1 MSRDSV
7 MRKHV
12 SHFFLFSLFSALFCT
27 GIFVWSTA
35 SMMRQGQ
42 EASHLVGE
50 IYMNTVNSQM
60 QLHFRS
66 VIDLKLEQVESL
78 IIDIPPESVEAYG
91 PELVDRLDAGA
102 KVRRFTY
109 LALFDTKGAAEVV
122 TGGEV
127 KIRDQDAFLR
137 ALNAGEKNI
146 TSGVTASGE
155 ELLVIGLSVGYP
167 HAQGYPMKDGRR
179 CTALVAGLPFDYIGE
194 ALSMNT
200 EKSMVFSQIIRKDGT
215 FVLHGSAGEESHNR
229 LLNEAFEQGDDGET
243 FFTLRDDIVQ
253 GREHM
258 MFVTVGGE
266 RLHMHGSPLPNSEW
280 YLLTVMP
287 HGSLDEIIANMWTRR
302 VYMAVGMG
310 LMLPLPILAMFFF
323 YSRASRRQ
331 IAALEKAKSEADNA
345 SHAKSEFLS
354 NMSHDIRTP
363 MNAIVGM
370 TAIASAS
377 PENTPLVQDCLHK
390 INLASRHLLGLI
402 NDVLDM
408 SKIEHGKL
416 SLNISVVSLREIVE
430 EVVGVAQPLVKAKKQ
445 QFDICIH
452 DIIAENV
459 YSDGVRLGQVM
470 LNLLS
475 NALKFTPQEGTVQ
488 VNLSQEP
495 SPLGDEHVR
504 THIRVKDTG
513 MGMSEEFQKKIY
525 ESFSREDNERIHRIE
540 GSGLGM
546 AIIKYIVDQMKGT
559 IELQSAPGKGTEFHI
574 TLDMKKAGAS
584 SGPMVLPGWN
594 ALVVDDD
601 ENVCRSAAHFLTDM
615 GVHAEWTTDGRTAV
629 TMVEKH
635 HAQGKDYHLVLLD
648 WKMPGMSGM
657 ETARDLR
664 EHLGDDVPVL
674 LISAYDWS
682 DIEAEARVA
691 GISGFIAKPLFK
703 STLFHGLR
711 TFAESGGALEHAQEE
726 KENFGQGRRLLV
738 AEDNEL
744 NWEIASALL
753 EQHGFTLDWA
763 ENGQICV
770 DKFKASAPGW
780 YDMVLMDVR
789 MPVMD
794 GYQAARALRAL
805 DRPDADIPI
814 IAMTADAFSEDIR
827 ACLESGMN
835 AHVAK
840 PLDMKVLLRLI
851 QKYLAGAS

>member
-1 MSRDSV
+1 MKKQSSRL
-7 MRKHV
+7 
-12 SHFFLFSLFSALFCT
+12 FLFSLFSAVFCT
-27 GIFVWSTA
+27 GLFVWSTV

-42 EASHLVGE
+42 ESGQVVGE
-50 IYMNTVNSQM
+50 IYMNTVNFQM

-66 VIDLKLEQVESL
+66 VIDLKLEQVES
-78 IIDIPPESVEAYG
+78 IITDIPPESVEEYG
-91 PELVDRLDAGA
+91 PDLTMKLDAGA
-102 KVRRFTY
+102 SVRRFTY
-109 LALFDTKGAAEVV
+109 LALYDTKGRADVVSGEEVN
-122 TGGEV
+122 
-127 KIRDQDAFLR
+127 IRDKEAFLR

-146 TSGVTASGE
+146 TSGVTASGK
-155 ELLVIGLSVGYP
+155 ELLIIGLSVGYP
-167 HAQGYPMKDGRR
+167 HTEGYPMREGGR
-179 CTALVAGLPFDYIGE
+179 CTALVAGLPLNYISE
-194 ALSMNT
+194 ALSLNT
-200 EKSMVFSQIIRKDGT
+200 DKSMVFSQIIRKDGT
-215 FVLHGSAGEESHNR
+215 FVLKDSGAGDNYYGR
-229 LLNEAFEQGDDGET
+229 LLNEALEQGRSGEML
-243 FFTLRDDIVQ
+243 FSLRDDIAN

-258 MFVTVGGE
+258 MFVTVEGE
-266 RLHMHGSPLPNSEW
+266 RLHMHGSPLANSEW

-287 HGSLDEIIANMWTRR
+287 HGSLDELISGMWTRR
-302 VYMAVGMG
+302 LYMSVGMG
-310 LMLPLPILAMFFF
+310 LLLPLPILAMFFF
-323 YSRASRRQ
+323 YSRDSRRQ
-331 IAALEKAKSEADNA
+331 IAALEKAKSDADRA

-370 TAIASAS
+370 TAIAAAS
-377 PENTPLVQDCLHK
+377 PENTPLVQDCLRK
-390 INLASRHLLGLI
+390 ITLASRHLLGLI

-416 SLNISVVSLREIVE
+416 SLNISVVSLREIIE
-430 EVVGVAQPLVKAKKQ
+430 EVVGVAQPLVKAKNQ

-452 DIIAENV
+452 DILSENV
-459 YSDGVRLGQVM
+459 YSDGVRLGQVL

-475 NALKFTPQEGTVQ
+475 NALKFTPREGTVQ

-495 SPLGDEHVR
+495 SPLGENYVR
-504 THIRVKDTG
+504 THLRVKDTG
-513 MGMSEEFQKKIY
+513 MGMSEEFQRKIY
-525 ESFSREDNERIHRIE
+525 DTFSREDNERIHRIE

-546 AIIKYIVDQMKGT
+546 SIMKYIVDQMKGT
-559 IELQSAPGKGTEFHI
+559 IELHSALGRGTEFHI
-574 TLDMKKAGAS
+574 TLDMKKAES
-584 SGPMVLPGWN
+584 QTGPMVLPGWN

-601 ENVCRSAAHFLTDM
+601 ENLCRSAAYFLKDM
-615 GVHAEWTTDGRTAV
+615 GVHAEWTTDGESAV
-629 TMVEKH
+629 KMVEKH
-635 HAQGKDYHLVLLD
+635 HEQGLDYHLVLLD

-657 ETARDLR
+657 ETAKQLR

-682 DIEAEARVA
+682 DIEEEARTA

-711 TFAESGGALEHAQEE
+711 PFAERGGALEQKKEE
-726 KENFGQGRRLLV
+726 DEDFGRGRRLLL

-753 EQHGFTLDWA
+753 EQHGFILDWA

-770 DKFKASAPGW
+770 EKFKASEPGW
-780 YDMVLMDVR
+780 YDLVLMDVR

-805 DRPDADIPI
+805 DRPDRNIPI

-827 ACLESGMN
+827 CCLQSGMN

-851 QKYLAGAS
+851 QKYLRKEA